1 MIGYEQVRNTCP
13 FSPQL
18 LQNIIVTSF
27 TLSKLLFR
35 FRQMSSQGMNFDP
48 ATVTV
53 GWTGSAYNSATIDY
67 AGFGYSQGDIL
78 VYQGTLFG
86 GNTPANDLTLTFTR
100 TDTGVLA
107 TVNASGTSPTAT
119 GNFRLTV
126 DNVRASKMVRDASDY
141 TKMLKQRSIY
151 LEKRPN
157 SPIVAP
163 GLSGY
168 GNAQMAWIPQGN
180 QYRIDY
186 LMGKTKCRACVGGA
200 FNLTGIGA

>member
-1 MIGYEQVRNTCP
+1 
-13 FSPQL
+13 
-18 LQNIIVTSF
+18 
-27 TLSKLLFR
+27 
-35 FRQMSSQGMNFDP
+35 MSSQGTNFDP
-48 ATVTV
+48 ATVII
-53 GWTGSAYNSATIDY
+53 GWGSGSYNATIEY
-67 AGFGYSQGDIL
+67 PGFGYSQGDIL

-86 GNTPANDLTLTFTR
+86 GSTPANDLTLRVALLETS
-100 TDTGVLA
+100 GLS
-107 TVNASGTSPTAT
+107 TVTASGTPPSGT

-168 GNAQMAWIPQGN
+168 GNAQLAWIPQGN

-200 FNLTGIGA
+200 FNLNGVGS